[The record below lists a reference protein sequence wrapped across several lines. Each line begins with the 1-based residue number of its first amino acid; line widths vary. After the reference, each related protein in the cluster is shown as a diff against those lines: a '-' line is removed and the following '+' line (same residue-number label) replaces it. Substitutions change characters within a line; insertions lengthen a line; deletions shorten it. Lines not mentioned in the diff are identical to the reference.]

1 MIEEFDAIFVISDL
15 HLGGAVG
22 SRAFRE
28 ASALRQFIL
37 RVRDDPSQRVALVIN
52 GDVFDFLAYGEQTPE
67 FNFHPEALLRGM
79 AAQGD
84 ELQPV
89 FDALSDFVRDARERQ
104 LVLQIGNHD
113 IELALHSAQQTLREL
128 LRLTDPL
135 HRARV
140 RFETSGRGLLCKVG
154 ARLVQ
159 VVHGNAWDPWNEVDQ
174 AGLDAAA
181 RAAAGSGVRAVA
193 PRSNAGTLMVCKVL
207 NRIKRDH
214 PFVDLLKPEDEPLMA
229 VMAAIDAPSSYRG
242 LALAFGTRLTAG
254 EMGELLR
261 AGEDATPAA
270 DMQAV
275 AAAAEREVAA
285 FLARVPMVTD
295 GTLALER
302 AEQNLE
308 QGRRVRELVVD
319 DRGRLRALRSVG
331 RVRLQQIAGAVER
344 LRGQPELVSL
354 RLALKRWLVDDRSF
368 DIGSLAPI
376 DVRILDGALPMADL
390 VIAGHTHLPR
400 HQFGQPE
407 YINTGTWMR
416 VLKLNGTP
424 LLESDAAFQ
433 AFFNVVGRKHTL
445 AELDALNLDPRL
457 RPVAVVD
464 RASAR
469 LCSVQD
475 DGSFDG
481 HVLH

>member
-1 MIEEFDAIFVISDL
+1 MIEEFDRIFVISDL

-22 SRAFRE
+22 CRAFRE
-28 ASALRQFIL
+28 AGALQRFIL
-37 RVRDDPSQRVALVIN
+37 RARDDDAKRVALVIN
-52 GDVFDFLAYGEQTPE
+52 GDVFDFLAYGEETPE

-79 AAQGD
+79 AVTGD

-89 FDALSDFVRDARERQ
+89 FEALSAFARDPRDRQ

-113 IELALHSAQQTLREL
+113 IELALPSAQQTLREL
-128 LRLTDPL
+128 LQLTDPL
-135 HRARV
+135 HIARL
-140 RFETSGRGLLCKVG
+140 RFEASGRGWLCKVG
-154 ARLVQ
+154 VRLVQ
-159 VVHGNAWDPWNEVDQ
+159 VMHGNAWDPWNDVDQ
-174 AGLDAAA
+174 DGLDAAA
-181 RAAAGSGVRAVA
+181 RAAARPGERAVA

-207 NRIKRDH
+207 NRIKSNY
-214 PFVDLLKPEDEPLMA
+214 PFVDLLKPENEPLMA

-242 LALAFGTRLTAG
+242 LALAFGTRLAAG

-261 AGEDATPAA
+261 GGEDETSAA
-270 DMQAV
+270 GMQAV
-275 AAAAEREVAA
+275 APAAEREVAA

-295 GTLALER
+295 GALALER

-308 QGRRVRELVVD
+308 QGRRVRDLVVD

-344 LRGQPELVSL
+344 LRGQPGLASL
-354 RLALKRWLVDDRSF
+354 RLALKRWLADDRSF
-368 DIGSLAPI
+368 NIGNLSPI
-376 DVRILDGALPMADL
+376 DLRILDGALRMVDV

-416 VLKLNGTP
+416 VLKLNGTA

-433 AFFNVVGRKHTL
+433 GFFGVVGRRHSL

-464 RASAR
+464 HASAR
-469 LCSVQD
+469 LCSVQE

-481 HVLH
+481 HVLS